1 MNNDIIDLT
10 PNQKSNAAV
19 RRKPSD
25 LKWLNKQIIESDGR
39 YQRTT
44 ENQKLIA
51 AIRANFDWFAFGSLH
66 VSFRED
72 KYWVVDGGHR
82 LKGAL
87 CRPDVDLIPCL
98 VFRFDSVSEEAKAF
112 LTINEGRSPV
122 KTVDRFRA
130 SLTAEDADC
139 IAIDAF
145 LKSAGYRI
153 SKGPQKECLECIT
166 TLLRC
171 WKGDLENFKRTWD
184 IVVAMPDQE
193 GRFCANIFRAVAS
206 IGSREQIGEEYAAN
220 IRKLGAMGAR
230 QAMKE
235 MCIVAGKYG
244 IKFCA
249 KALEKACKPKKSKR
263 PTTDQ
268 PPPMPAIQAA

>member
-1 MNNDIIDLT
+1 MSSSENIIELSIS
-10 PNQKSNAAV
+10 QKNSVAV

-66 VSFRED
+66 VSIRED

-98 VFRFDSVSEEAKAF
+98 VFRFESVSEEAKAF

-122 KTVDRFRA
+122 KPVDRFRA
-130 SLTAEDADC
+130 SLTAQDADC

-153 SKGPQKECLECIT
+153 SKEQSKECLECVT
-166 TLLRC
+166 TLLRA
-171 WKGDLENFKRTWD
+171 WKGNQENFKRTWD
-184 IVVAMPDQE
+184 IVVAMPDQD
-193 GRFCANIFRAVAS
+193 GRFCSDIFRAVYSIASNES
-206 IGSREQIGEEYAAN
+206 IGDEYADR
-220 IRKLGAMGAR
+220 IRKLGAIAAR

-235 MCIVAGKYG
+235 ISIQAGKSTA
-244 IKFCA
+244 KFWA
-249 KALEKACKPKKSKR
+249 KALEKVCRPKRSRK
-263 PTTDQ
+263 
-268 PPPMPAIQAA
+268 MAA